1 MQVDLTTTFCQ
12 MSLGSATTTLPIL
25 NVINYMVCTCTYF
38 IYLKYGLGYL
48 ILCDYLHRKAQ
59 RKTFFSLLIIKVVY
73 SCSFCEL

>member
-48 ILCDYLHRKAQ
+48 ILCDYLYRKAQ
-59 RKTFFSLLIIKVVY
+59 RKTFFLPTY
-73 SCSFCEL
+73 N